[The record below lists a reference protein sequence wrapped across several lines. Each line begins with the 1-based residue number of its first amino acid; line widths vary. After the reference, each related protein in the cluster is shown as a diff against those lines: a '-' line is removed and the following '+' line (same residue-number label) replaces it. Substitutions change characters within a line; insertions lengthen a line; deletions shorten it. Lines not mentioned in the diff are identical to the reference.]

1 MRHSFL
7 LFICVLL
14 LGCGQSPKPLNVDA
28 IYSNGV
34 IWTGAPNK
42 PDAQI
47 IAVDDG
53 KIVFVGQQ
61 LPSHISSDVT
71 IDLSGKFIMPGFMD
85 NHVHFMEGGAALA
98 SVDLRD
104 AKTPKEFSK
113 RITDYAEKLPK
124 GRWVLNGNWDQ
135 TQWGDALSL
144 IHI

>member
-14 LGCGQSPKPLNVDA
+14 LGCEQSPKPLNVDA

-71 IDLSGKFIMPGFMD
+71 LTYQVNSSCPVLWTTMFISWKDETCALRLFY
-85 NHVHFMEGGAALA
+85 GA
-98 SVDLRD
+98 
-104 AKTPKEFSK
+104 
-113 RITDYAEKLPK
+113 
-124 GRWVLNGNWDQ
+124 
-135 TQWGDALSL
+135 
-144 IHI
+144 

>member
-14 LGCGQSPKPLNVDA
+14 LGCEQSPKPLNVDA

-85 NHVHFMEGGAALA
+85 NHVHFMEG
-98 SVDLRD
+98 
-104 AKTPKEFSK
+104 
-113 RITDYAEKLPK
+113 
-124 GRWVLNGNWDQ
+124 
-135 TQWGDALSL
+135 
-144 IHI
+144 